1 LHYYIGFL
9 RMKSRRAQKVCGTFA
24 IWEGS
29 LNSMLAGRL
38 EFKPAMKAV

>member
-1 LHYYIGFL
+1 MWLVIPH
-9 RMKSRRAQKVCGTFA
+9 RVQRAQKVCGTFTV
-24 IWEGS
+24 WKGS